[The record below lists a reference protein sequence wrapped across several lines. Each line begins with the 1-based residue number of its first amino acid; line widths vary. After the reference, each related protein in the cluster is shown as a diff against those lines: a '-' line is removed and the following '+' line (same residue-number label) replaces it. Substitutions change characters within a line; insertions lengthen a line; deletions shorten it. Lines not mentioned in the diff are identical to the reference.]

1 MDTEAEE
8 IQIRYA
14 ISKTLNDLAQRIC
27 DGRLNNIEEEI
38 ERSIDILQQYSS
50 IASTDVSI
58 SLQLAAE
65 AFEEII
71 SFTNRQNAH
80 IVGGFLNT
88 LRRTQGPRGAP
99 YYDIPEHIL
108 RSLVECH
115 FGAHDIAKL
124 LGVSIRT
131 IRRRM
136 SDYGISILS
145 TYSGLSDYD
154 LENEIISIIS
164 EFPHVG
170 YRTISAILKTKGHR
184 VQFSRVRSAVRNV
197 DPQGTLIRRL
207 FVTSHRVQRRTYSV
221 RAPLALWHLD
231 GNHKLIR

>member
-14 ISKTLNDLAQRIC
+14 ISKTLNDLAQRIS

-65 AFEEII
+65 VFEE
-71 SFTNRQNAH
+71 NAH

-99 YYDIPEHIL
+99 HYDIPEQVL

-207 FVTSHRVQRRTYSV
+207 FVTSHRVQRRTYIS
-221 RAPLALWHLD
+221 RET
-231 GNHKLIR
+231 

>member
-1 MDTEAEE
+1 M
-8 IQIRYA
+8 
-14 ISKTLNDLAQRIC
+14 
-27 DGRLNNIEEEI
+27 
-38 ERSIDILQQYSS
+38 
-50 IASTDVSI
+50 
-58 SLQLAAE
+58 AAE

-99 YYDIPEHIL
+99 HYDIPEHVL

-115 FGAHDIAKL
+115 FGAPDIAKL

-207 FVTSHRVQRRTYSV
+207 FVTYHRVQRRTYSV

-231 GNHKLIR
+231 ENHKLIR